1 MIDLRKMTDTELV
14 KFNELCIDELSEVF
28 SLSMPEDEAKKK
40 AEEEQY
46 CLLSEGVNTANHYLF
61 TINQDKKNIGS
72 IWFAKLEKKQ
82 KYIAF
87 IFYIGIDKILRG
99 KGFGTT
105 AMKIVETDIKKIGLN
120 TIRLHVLKNNS
131 AAIKMY
137 NKLGYSI
144 YTDYEK
150 YDIDDPGN
158 IMEKVLQEGNKRGN
172 GKYFYPYG

>member
-1 MIDLRKMTDTELV
+1 MIELRKMTDIEL
-14 KFNELCIDELSEVF
+14 FNFNDLCIAELSEVF
-28 SLSMPEDEAKKK
+28 SLNMLEDDAKKK
-40 AEEEQY
+40 AEGEQY
-46 CLLSEGVNTANHYLF
+46 SLLPEGVNTTDHFLF
-61 TINQDKKNIGS
+61 TITQDRINIGS

-87 IFYIGIDKILRG
+87 IFYVGIDENLRG
-99 KGFGTT
+99 KGFGRT
-105 AMKIVETDIKKIGLN
+105 AMEIVEAEIKKIGLN

-137 NKLGYSI
+137 KKLSYTI

-158 IMEKVLQEGNKRGN
+158 IMEKLL
-172 GKYFYPYG
+172 